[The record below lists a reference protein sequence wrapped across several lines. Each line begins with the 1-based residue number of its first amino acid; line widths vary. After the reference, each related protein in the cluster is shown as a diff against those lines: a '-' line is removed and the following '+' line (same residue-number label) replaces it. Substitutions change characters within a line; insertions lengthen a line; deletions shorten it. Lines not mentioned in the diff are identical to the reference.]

1 MNTQAT
7 PRERLLDAA
16 GELFYR
22 DGVNI
27 GVDALCKAAGVSK
40 KSMYQLFRSK
50 DELIAESLANVGPG
64 YQQALEPGVEDGDT
78 PRERIL
84 AVFRNL
90 DRAAA
95 GQEFQGCP
103 FVSTAFELKNPE
115 HPGSVVARHF
125 KQRLTDFFLGEL
137 VAARGR
143 RSRGDGGPA
152 DDGLRRRE
160 RPGRRTG
167 PGARRGRDQ
176 DGRGPPGRRRRP
188 RPSWP
193 AAPADP
199 AGTAGAVGGPSS
211 AGEAC

>member
-50 DELIAESLANVGPG
+50 DELIAESLANIGPG
-64 YQQALEPGVEDGDT
+64 YQQALEPGVEDADT

-90 DRAAA
+90 DRAAG
-95 GQEFQGCP
+95 GQEFLGCP

-137 VAARGR
+137 VAAG
-143 RSRGDGGPA
+143 A
-152 DDGLRRRE
+152 DDPEGMAVQLTMAFDGASARAVVRAQALGGVGIKMAEVLLDAAGVRAPE
-160 RPGRRTG
+160 LAGR
-167 PGARRGRDQ
+167 
-176 DGRGPPGRRRRP
+176 
-188 RPSWP
+188 
-193 AAPADP
+193 
-199 AGTAGAVGGPSS
+199 AG
-211 AGEAC
+211 